1 MKRWTMVILVI
12 VAAALLA
19 PASSAP
25 TTSRGT
31 YLVFVDDNVAATS
44 SGDTV
49 EVALEDGIF
58 NGATRE
64 ASGEGAWTSDALG
77 SGTFTLE
84 RLVAFQFYGCGF
96 MGDPTLCGGRAVFA
110 VHLSGSAE
118 LDGLLEVNCQIGSPP
133 PGTSEG
139 TKLNVGSG
147 FNFHRH
153 VSGENV
159 FVAL

>member
-1 MKRWTMVILVI
+1 MKRWSTVILVI

-25 TTSRGT
+25 TTSRGS

-44 SGDTV
+44 NGDTV
-49 EVALEDGIF
+49 EVALEGIF

-64 ASGEGAWTSDALG
+64 ASGEGTWTSDALG